1 MKSKYKVLIV
11 TIVLLFNL
19 PTNLISQE
27 NIRFLRIYGVS
38 ESELISE
45 KMRVYFSVFEIKENT
60 KSDVK
65 ERTFAES
72 YEAFMNQLDKNGFD
86 NNLLVKAPIKVNK
99 FSSVKKER
107 YFLDISIEDDLT
119 GLYFKNEYG
128 FKVDDIYF
136 TFDETNNESRLCID
150 AINDAK
156 QKVQIITEELGL
168 KHGDIINIEDQ
179 SSGCCDKFREEKSSK
194 VKLEYKVTVTFELL
208 N

>member
-1 MKSKYKVLIV
+1 MVHSSQRPIILS
-11 TIVLLFNL
+11 TVLLLNNS
-19 PTNLISQE
+19 NLISQE
-27 NIRFLRIYGVS
+27 SIRFLRIYGVS

-45 KMRVYFSVFEIKENT
+45 NMRVYFTVFEIKENQ
-60 KSDVK
+60 KSDSK

-72 YEAFMNQLDKNGFD
+72 YETFVNQLEKNGFD
-86 NNLLVKAPIKVNK
+86 HKLLVKAPIIIDK
-99 FSSVKKER
+99 FSSFKKER
-107 YFLDISIEDDLT
+107 YFLDITIEDDLA

-136 TFDETNNESRLCID
+136 TFYETNNESRLCID

-168 KHGDIINIEDQ
+168 KHGNIINIEDK